1 MRAAAARPAQVKV
14 VFTDEA
20 SFSPPTQ
27 QRKAVGPPGPAATAG
42 AAAHHQRPGAAAGG
56 PTGRGQWSG
65 AGLGLPTPH
74 RGPLG
79 CLLAPTQRPVPGGR
93 ADLRCDGQLAGTS
106 ARHRAPAPGR
116 HKAGCR
122 CSSLPTYA
130 PWLNNIEK
138 LWKWLRQRV
147 THAHPWAAD
156 FATFREHLLAE
167 CAALGAG
174 SAALR
179 AYCGLN
185 KVFS

>member
-20 SFSPPTQ
+20 SFSHQPSSAKLWARRGRRQPPVRQHTTSD
-27 QRKAVGPPGPAATAG
+27 RVLRLVGLLDAASGRVQVWDCPRLTAARLAACWRQLSAQYPAAE
-42 AAAHHQRPGAAAGG
+42 RIYVVMDNWPV
-56 PTGRGQWSG
+56 
-65 AGLGLPTPH
+65 H
-74 RGPLG
+74 RH
-79 CLLAPTQRPVPGGR
+79 ATVRR
-93 ADLRCDGQLAGTS
+93 AWQAQSRVQVLF
-106 ARHRAPAPGR
+106 
-116 HKAGCR
+116 
-122 CSSLPTYA
+122 LPTYA